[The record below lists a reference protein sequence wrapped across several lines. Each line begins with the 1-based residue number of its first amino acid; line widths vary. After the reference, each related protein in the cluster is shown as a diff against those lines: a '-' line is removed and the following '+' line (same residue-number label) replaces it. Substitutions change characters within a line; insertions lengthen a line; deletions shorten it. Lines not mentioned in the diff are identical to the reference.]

1 MTLIEDGD
9 VVQTLAQ
16 GDRGDHDL
24 FRADPSTR
32 VRNRGALRNLIL
44 TNRVPWASPVLG
56 ELEIGAER
64 ACPSLSIRDE
74 RDLHFGRCTIAG

>member
-9 VVQTLAQ
+9 VVQTFAQ

-24 FRADPSTR
+24 FHADPST
-32 VRNRGALRNLIL
+32 GALRNLIL
-44 TNRVPWASPVLG
+44 INRVPWASPVLG

-74 RDLHFGRCTIAG
+74 RDIHFGRCTIAG